1 MSGEQPSDGGRYTEI
16 QAGPP
21 AHAPAPQISAVSTLH
36 NPFFVTGLVGGD
48 EQTPSSVPSSLP
60 WSSQPTAAE
69 DTASLQ
75 CPLLR
80 FYPDPNPDPTDETDS
95 MLPARSFEQTP
106 PTHTPMFSFRD
117 VGLQLTSGLRVGPLP
132 TCGPFAARPAP
143 PPPATVAMDA
153 DMNPDSETM
162 DPDMEAAIEAACAV
176 AELEAACM
184 NGEREAEEEEREVE
198 YRRNEEVAANE
209 EDANEEDADT
219 RQAQLINPGLSGDE
233 ADSMLSD
240 RKRTASSCGS
250 SSGGEDSSDEG
261 AGGGKKKK
269 IRKRMKKKKK
279 TSAAAAADADADA
292 ADDDDDDDDDDVRRK
307 NLIGFI
313 GLKNYHKSHATMP
326 TEQLHLVW
334 SKIKQW
340 DELLLKFY
348 VVQGARGSGQTR
360 KKKVR
365 SRLAA
370 LEQRMRELAQ
380 EKIAIEEGDHDH
392 MQECVEADNAEL
404 SNDQMLSAAAGDAK
418 RLVGSG
424 VRELAA
430 ELLVP

>member
-1 MSGEQPSDGGRYTEI
+1 M
-16 QAGPP
+16 
-21 AHAPAPQISAVSTLH
+21 
-36 NPFFVTGLVGGD
+36 F
-48 EQTPSSVPSSLP
+48 
-60 WSSQPTAAE
+60 
-69 DTASLQ
+69 
-75 CPLLR
+75 LL
-80 FYPDPNPDPTDETDS
+80 
-95 MLPARSFEQTP
+95 A
-106 PTHTPMFSFRD
+106 
-117 VGLQLTSGLRVGPLP
+117 SGLRVGALP
-132 TCGPFAARPAP
+132 ICGPFSARPAAPAP
-143 PPPATVAMDA
+143 PPATPTVAMDA

-162 DPDMEAAIEAACAV
+162 DPDMEAAIEAACAA

-184 NGEREAEEEEREVE
+184 NGEAEEEELEDE
-198 YRRNEEVAANE
+198 YRRNEEEAYV
-209 EDANEEDADT
+209 NEEDADT

-240 RKRTASSCGS
+240 RKRTALSSGS
-250 SSGGEDSSDEG
+250 SSSGEDSSDEG
-261 AGGGKKKK
+261 VGGGKKKK
-269 IRKRMKKKKK
+269 IRKRKKKKKK
-279 TSAAAAADADADA
+279 TSAAAADA
-292 ADDDDDDDDDDVRRK
+292 DDDDDVRRK

-348 VVQGARGSGQTR
+348 AVQGAKGSGETR
-360 KKKVR
+360 KKTVR

-370 LEQRMRELAQ
+370 LEQRMRELVQ
-380 EKIAIEEGDHDH
+380 EKRAIEEGDHDH

-404 SNDQMLSAAAGDAK
+404 STDQMLSAAAGDAR

-430 ELLVP
+430 ETNGGAGKGKKARVDFDPGSSDSDGDSDDDDGEDEFNEDDMNSFNSIDDPAVEDEQPGRGVAGACSGCSCSGTCA